1 MVLEA
6 VVTIRRRDFEGAI
19 FDLDGVLTD
28 TAGIHAAA
36 WKAVFDAFLRKRAER
51 DRGTFQPFDIAADYL
66 AFLSSLS
73 KH

>member
-1 MVLEA
+1 MIAEA
-6 VVTIRRRDFEGAI
+6 TVTIHRRDVDAAI

-51 DRGTFQPFDIAADYL
+51 DGAAGRAL
-66 AFLSSLS
+66 CAVQ
-73 KH
+73 